1 MLGVFALAMVADHA
15 SAAAWIIRPSIAVE
29 ETFTDNVDLAPT
41 GLARSDLVT
50 QITPSLAFS
59 GVGAHA
65 QLLGLIK
72 IPVLLYAQTGAEN
85 NNVYPEATILGSAE
99 VVDKFLYLDGAISIT
114 QPYLSA
120 FGAQP
125 NNLSSATNNRYS
137 ASSYRITPY
146 IKGLAAENVEWEL
159 RNSSIWSITNGA
171 PINVS
176 NAYTNETV
184 GHIGNS
190 HSILGW
196 FADLDFLNV
205 KFSDQGSQRM
215 NLVRMGPR
223 YAYDPQLRLLASAG
237 YEENNFPY
245 SSYRGATYGA
255 GIEWRPS
262 ERTSAVANIE
272 HRFFGTSVL
281 LTFDHRT
288 PLSVWN
294 VSISR
299 NVTNYPQQLA
309 TPATSTSVDALL
321 NELFISRVPD
331 PKARQEVISNYIE
344 NQSLP
349 SSLTGAVNYYSQ
361 EILLANKVS
370 ATAGLTGSR
379 NNIFFTAYYL
389 HNQPI
394 AGSGASLP
402 GFVDP
407 GNNNTQW
414 GGNLVWTHRV
424 TPLVNLN
431 LTLYALRTEANA
443 PLSGWTNQ
451 GTARLE
457 LSRSITAQTT
467 AFAGVRYQAL
477 HSDVATDY
485 NEAAV
490 FAGLSYRFK

>member
-1 MLGVFALAMVADHA
+1 M
-15 SAAAWIIRPSIAVE
+15 RPSIAIE
-29 ETFTDNVDLAPT
+29 ETLTDNVDLAT
-41 GLARSDLVT
+41 SDLARSDLVT
-50 QITPSLAFS
+50 QITPAIAFS

-65 QLLGLIK
+65 QLLGVIK
-72 IPVLLYAQTGAEN
+72 VPVLFYARTGAEN
-85 NNVYPEATILGSAE
+85 NNVYPEATILGNAE
-99 VVDKFLYLDGAISIT
+99 VVEKFFYLDGAISVT

-120 FGAQP
+120 FGGQP
-125 NNLSSATNNRYS
+125 TNLSSATDNRYT
-137 ASSYRITPY
+137 ASSYGITPY
-146 IKGLAAENVEWEL
+146 IKGLAADNVEWEL
-159 RNSSIWSITNGA
+159 RNSSIWSITNNA
-171 PINVS
+171 PINIS
-176 NAYTNETV
+176 NAFTNETI
-184 GHIGNS
+184 GHVTNS
-190 HSILGW
+190 RSQLGW

-237 YEENNFPY
+237 YEENHFPFSDY
-245 SSYRGATYGA
+245 SGVTYGA

-262 ERTSAVANIE
+262 ERTSVVGNVE
-272 HRFFGTSVL
+272 HRFFGTSFL

-294 VSISR
+294 VSASR

-321 NELFISRVPD
+321 NEVFISRIPD
-331 PKARQEVISNYIE
+331 PKARQEIISNYIE

-349 SSLTGAVNYYSQ
+349 ASLTGAVNYYSQ
-361 EILLANKVS
+361 QIQLRNNVT

-379 NNIFFTAYYL
+379 NNVFFTAYYT
-389 HNQPI
+389 HIQPI
-394 AGSGASLP
+394 SGSGMSLP
-402 GFVDP
+402 GFVDA
-407 GNNNTQW
+407 GTNNTQW
-414 GGNLVWTHRV
+414 GGNLVWTNRV
-424 TPLVNLN
+424 TQLVNLN

-457 LSRSITAQTT
+457 ISRPLTAHTT
-467 AFAGVRYQAL
+467 AFAGARYQAL
-477 HSDVATDY
+477 HSNVAVEY

-490 FAGLSYRFK
+490 FAGLTYRFK